1 MKESIS
7 SQIDE
12 GLIFEL
18 NPAEVKISEE
28 LPRHRKEL
36 GKIQE
41 MVESIKTFGQ
51 IQPIVINRNGEL
63 IVGGR
68 RLAACLLGGFQVRA
82 CYKDTLDSLLM
93 REMELEENVQR
104 KALTPAE
111 ESLAIDNLVKI
122 KQEKYGKP
130 TQGQEG
136 GFTLN
141 DAAEII
147 GKTKGS
153 VIESLQIAEAIKM
166 FPNLAECKTKSD
178 IKKAV
183 KSLKRTQ
190 QNVAALRTYHE
201 TIKKS
206 DDTILV
212 NREAEGYI
220 QNLPSESIDLFF
232 TDPPYGIDIHDI
244 AMTTGGET
252 GGEITA
258 TGTKYDDSEEHAK
271 NLLLIL
277 AKESFRVTKDTGHAY
292 IFCAPSH
299 FWWLQERMQEAGWL
313 VAPRPVI
320 WIKRESGQNNQPDY
334 WFSAAY
340 EFIAFARKPNSR
352 IVIPGKPDWIQAD
365 PVLPSERVHQAEK
378 PVSLCKELISR
389 VCLPGSYVL
398 DCCMGSGAIIEAA
411 LDMKCLALG
420 CEKDTEIYASAV
432 ARVTKWREKNEGN

>member
-1 MKESIS
+1 MKKSIL

-12 GLIFEL
+12 GSIFEL
-18 NPAEVKISEE
+18 NPASIKVNEE

-36 GKIQE
+36 GKIQD
-41 MVESIKTFGQ
+41 MVTSIKAFGQ
-51 IQPIVINRNGEL
+51 FQPIVINRNNEL

-82 CYKDTLDSLLM
+82 CYKDTIDPLLM
-93 REMELEENVQR
+93 REMELEENIQR
-104 KALTPAE
+104 KSLTPAE
-111 ESLAIDNLVKI
+111 ESTAVADLVAI

-130 TQGQEG
+130 VQGQTG

-141 DAAEII
+141 DAAAII

-153 VIESLQIAEAIKM
+153 VIESLQLAEAVRM

-183 KSLKRTQ
+183 KSLERTQ
-190 QNVAALRTYHE
+190 RNVVALKAYNE
-201 TIKKS
+201 TIRKS
-206 DDTILV
+206 DEAILV
-212 NREAEGYI
+212 NRTAEEYM

-232 TDPPYGIDIHDI
+232 TDPPYGIDIHNI
-244 AMTTGGET
+244 AMTVGGET
-252 GGEITA
+252 GGKITT
-258 TGTKYDDSEEHAK
+258 TGTKYDDSEVEAK
-271 NLLLIL
+271 NLLLFL
-277 AKESFRVTKDTGHAY
+277 TKESFRVTKDTGHAY

-299 FWWLQERMQEAGWL
+299 FWWLQEQMQEAGWL
-313 VAPRPVI
+313 VAPRPVV

-334 WFSAAY
+334 WFSSAY
-340 EFIAFARKPNSR
+340 EFILFARKPNSR
-352 IVIPGKPDWIQAD
+352 IIIPGKPDWIQCD
-365 PVLPSERVHQAEK
+365 PVLTSERVHQAEK
-378 PVSLCKELISR
+378 PVVLCKELISR
-389 VCLPGSYVL
+389 VCLPGGYIL

-432 ARVTKWREKNEGN
+432 ARITKLKEKNK